1 MRGTMRRITD
11 GGDYP
16 LPATIDDP
24 GIFDENRYRFDKR
37 RVRQAAESV
46 ER

>member
-11 GGDYP
+11 GGD